1 MGAMGL
7 FSWILFGLIA
17 GALAKMLMPGKDPS
31 GCIVTVVIGVIGA
44 LLGGFVA
51 TLLGFGGISGF
62 DWRSLAVAILGSML
76 LLALWRLIKGK

>member
-17 GALAKMLMPGKDPS
+17 GALAKLLMPGKDPS
-31 GCIVTVVIGVIGA
+31 GCIVTVVIGVVGA